1 MENQLRNSQNMDV
14 HQRRWDPKIIS
25 VALGLYLK
33 SPNAYEMLKKT
44 NLPSKRLMQYYKN
57 AVKQLVGISANNLQ
71 WMKME
76 CSRQYFPDFGKDS
89 GLIIDEMAIQEDLVN
104 RNNKTKKKTHGS

>member
-1 MENQLRNSQNMDV
+1 
-14 HQRRWDPKIIS
+14 
-25 VALGLYLK
+25 
-33 SPNAYEMLKKT
+33 MLKKT

-57 AVKQLVGISANNLQ
+57 AVKQLVDISANNLQ

-104 RNNKTKKKTHGS
+104 RNRESWRHMEARKKRE